1 MTYDGEFTNNII
13 HPSKHINKIYRV
25 TVRPGITEEQ
35 ITQMCVGMEI
45 DGRQTAP
52 AKVHVLENRNGRVV
66 LEIVLQ
72 EGRNRQIRKMCE
84 NLGLEVARLKRI
96 GIGNLKLGMLQP
108 GKWRD
113 LTPEEINSLKGQK

>member
-1 MTYDGEFTNNII
+1 
-13 HPSKHINKIYRV
+13 
-25 TVRPGITEEQ
+25 
-35 ITQMCVGMEI
+35 MCVGMEI